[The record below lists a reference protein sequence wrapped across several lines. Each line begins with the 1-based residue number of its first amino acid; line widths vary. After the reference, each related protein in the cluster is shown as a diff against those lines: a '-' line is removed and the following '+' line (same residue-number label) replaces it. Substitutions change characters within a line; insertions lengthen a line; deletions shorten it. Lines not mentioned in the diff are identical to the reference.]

1 LGSPLDS
8 SENKD
13 LVEMLGPFFRLNLY
27 NCGIESHNFI
37 SMGPIWAQFMSTK
50 TIELCLQLIFW
61 IRTRVNPMAL

>member
-1 LGSPLDS
+1 
-8 SENKD
+8 
-13 LVEMLGPFFRLNLY
+13 MLGPFFRLNLY

>member
-1 LGSPLDS
+1 
-8 SENKD
+8 
-13 LVEMLGPFFRLNLY
+13 MLGPFFRLNLY
-27 NCGIESHNFI
+27 YCGIKRHNFV